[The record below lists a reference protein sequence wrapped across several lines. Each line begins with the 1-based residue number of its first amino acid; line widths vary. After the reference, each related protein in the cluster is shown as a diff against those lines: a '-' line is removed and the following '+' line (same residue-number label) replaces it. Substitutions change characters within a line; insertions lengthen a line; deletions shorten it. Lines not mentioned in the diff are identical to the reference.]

1 MCRMFD
7 VIIPVR
13 STPLN
18 LFRSCLESVLAQ
30 DYQDFQVFVC
40 DATPET
46 WVRWEAHQAL
56 LQEFADAFGDRWNYH
71 VQTAEFQGVSG
82 ARNQIIAAG
91 SSPWVAFIDS
101 DDRWSSNY
109 LAEMAQAMQT
119 GEAEIWV
126 TEILNDVASS
136 HLLPLERVGV
146 AATIGMEKRL
156 HCRLQCY
163 ELITFLPVSFHPQFW
178 MTAAVFF
185 SGLVCDRRCLES
197 EQFSEDF
204 ALGEDTELMLRW
216 TKAGYITRFLATSEA
231 MVLKSTWE
239 GQLGSHMTNPE
250 IMEPIGALFAERHSD
265 CYLTPEWRRAK
276 PLSTLRLFE
285 RFANQESARNRYQL
299 VDSVTINIMT
309 EEDYEL
315 SLL

>member
-1 MCRMFD
+1 MFD

-18 LFRSCLESVLAQ
+18 LFRSCLESVLNQ
-30 DYQDFQVFVC
+30 DYQEFQVFIC

-46 WVRWEAHQAL
+46 WIRWETHQAL
-56 LQEFADAFGDRWNYH
+56 LQEFAEAFGDRWNYH
-71 VQTAEFQGVSG
+71 TQQPEFKGVSG

-91 SSPWVAFIDS
+91 HSPWVAFLDS
-101 DDRWSSNY
+101 DDKWSTDY
-109 LAEMAQAMQT
+109 LTRMAEAMQT

-126 TEILNDVASS
+126 TEILSDVATT

-163 ELITFLPVSFHPQFW
+163 EIINFLPTNFHRQFW

-185 SGLVCDRRCLES
+185 SGLVCERRCLES

-216 TKAGYITRFLATSEA
+216 TKAGYLTRFLAVSET
-231 MVLKSTWE
+231 MVQKNAWE
-239 GQLGSHMTNPE
+239 GQLGSEMNNPE
-250 IMEPIGALFAERHSD
+250 IMEPIGALFAARHAD
-265 CYLTPEWRRAK
+265 CYLTPEWRRDKSFSA
-276 PLSTLRLFE
+276 LQLFE
-285 RFANQESARNRYQL
+285 RFASGESARNRYQL
-299 VDSVTINIMT
+299 VDAVTLNIMT

-315 SLL
+315 TQL